1 MLQKIEIHYALP
13 YFVEVDDTSIN
24 SADPNLNF
32 ICYHIFRNKK
42 TTKENFIKFLKT
54 LKEIKKANQNRQWMF
69 EK

>member
-1 MLQKIEIHYALP
+1 MLQIEIHYAFP

-32 ICYHIFRNKK
+32 IYHHIFRNKK
-42 TTKENFIKFLKT
+42 STKEKFIKFLKT
-54 LKEIKKANQNRQWMF
+54 LKEIKKAHQNRQWMF